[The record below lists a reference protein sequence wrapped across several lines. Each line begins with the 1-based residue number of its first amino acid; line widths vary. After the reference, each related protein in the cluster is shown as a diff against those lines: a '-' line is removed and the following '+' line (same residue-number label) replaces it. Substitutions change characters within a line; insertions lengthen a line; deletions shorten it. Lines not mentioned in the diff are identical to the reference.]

1 MSDWSPETQAQV
13 KKNWMNIK
21 ERSGE
26 IAMLG
31 VKHLE
36 RQRDEAKARGDQAE
50 FERLDQLVS
59 TQREQAERMLRAQQA
74 ANPGA
79 SGLAPGVQA
88 EPPSQ

>member
-1 MSDWSPETQAQV
+1 MSDWSPETQAKV

-21 ERSGE
+21 ERAGE
-26 IAMLG
+26 LAMVG

-36 RQRDEAKARGDQAE
+36 RQRDEARARGDQAE
-50 FERLDQLVS
+50 VERLEQIIR

-79 SGLAPGVQA
+79 PGLAPEVQA
-88 EPPSQ
+88 GPPLQ